1 MWIYILVNLHTQLP
15 SEFFMDIN
23 KHRVRKENLK
33 MGLKKWMKIK
43 KILLLVQEH
52 DTYLTIMTVPNKQ

>member
-1 MWIYILVNLHTQLP
+1 
-15 SEFFMDIN
+15 
-23 KHRVRKENLK
+23 
-33 MGLKKWMKIK
+33 MKIK